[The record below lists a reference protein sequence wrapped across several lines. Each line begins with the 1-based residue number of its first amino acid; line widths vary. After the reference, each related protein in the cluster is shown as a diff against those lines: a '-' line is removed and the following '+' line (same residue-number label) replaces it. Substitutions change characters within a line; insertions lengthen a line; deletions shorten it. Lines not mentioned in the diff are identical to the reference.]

1 MSALL
6 LDTHAWVWW
15 ISHPERLSRRQ
26 RTAIDRA
33 RKGSETSLFVSI
45 ISCWEVALLCQHGR
59 FRFAIPVDT
68 WLEQATRVPGLTI
81 LPLSLPIITTASR
94 LTALRDPA
102 DMLIVATAQHHRAKL
117 VTSDA
122 RIDDANLVAVVS

>member
-1 MSALL
+1 MTGLL

-15 ISHPERLSRRQ
+15 ISRPERLSRRQ
-26 RTAIDRA
+26 R
-33 RKGSETSLFVSI
+33 GSIERTLKRSDVALLVSI

-68 WLEQATRVPGLTI
+68 WLEEATTIPGI
-81 LPLSLPIITTASR
+81 QVVPLSLPIIVTAAR

-102 DMLIVATAQHHRAKL
+102 DMLIVATAQHHGARL

-122 RIDDANLVAVVS
+122 RIAEADLIAVVS

>member
-1 MSALL
+1 VSALL

-33 RKGSETSLFVSI
+33 RKGSEASLFVSI

-102 DMLIVATAQHHRAKL
+102 DMLIVATAQHHEARL

-122 RIDDANLVAVVS
+122 RIADANLVAIVS

>member
-1 MSALL
+1 MTGLL

-15 ISHPERLSRRQ
+15 ISRPERLSRRQ
-26 RTAIDRA
+26 RSTIAGTLKRPDA
-33 RKGSETSLFVSI
+33 ALFVSI

-68 WLEQATRVPGLTI
+68 WLEEATTIPGI
-81 LPLSLPIITTASR
+81 QVVPLSLPIVVTAAR

-102 DMLIVATAQHHRAKL
+102 DMLIVATAQHQGARL
-117 VTSDA
+117 VSSDG
-122 RIDDANLVAVVS
+122 RINETKLVAVVS